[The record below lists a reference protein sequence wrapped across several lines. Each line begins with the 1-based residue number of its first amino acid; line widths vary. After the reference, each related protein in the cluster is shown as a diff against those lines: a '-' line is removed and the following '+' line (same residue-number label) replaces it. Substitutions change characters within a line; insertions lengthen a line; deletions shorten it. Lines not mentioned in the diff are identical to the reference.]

1 MRAEILVMASFV
13 GLIALAACDGAKE
26 STPAAARAPAAPAVP
41 PPTLAD
47 LPAPWNEANLENGA
61 MHFAKCRACHSLK
74 SSDGNLVGPNLH
86 GVFERRPGT
95 LDRFR
100 YSGAL
105 KAVPYETWTPEL
117 IDEWLTKPQDFVPG
131 SAMFFNGIDKPEDRR
146 DLISYLLVETR
157 K

>member
-1 MRAEILVMASFV
+1 
-13 GLIALAACDGAKE
+13 
-26 STPAAARAPAAPAVP
+26 
-41 PPTLAD
+41 
-47 LPAPWNEANLENGA
+47 

-74 SSDGNLVGPNLH
+74 PSDGNLVGPNLH

-95 LDRFR
+95 VGRYR
-100 YSGAL
+100 YSSAL
-105 KAVPYETWTPEL
+105 KAVPYARWTPEL

-146 DLISYLLVETR
+146 DLISYLLIETR